1 MPLGMFSSDYIGLHL
16 IRLYTYSGYQSNRT
30 GRDTSL
36 YEMWATNGLLIYDH
50 TTNTAKNISD
60 PDDSSCYTYGA
71 VHHIGPFPDHRG
83 LLLILPSKIYGC
95 SENFTEGVKG
105 GRNVR
110 NWNYSPFSSMPI

>member
-1 MPLGMFSSDYIGLHL
+1 MSWYENNGYIGLHL
-16 IRLYTYSGYQSNRT
+16 ISLYTYSGYQSNRT

-60 PDDSSCYTYGA
+60 LQDPSSYTYGA
-71 VHHIGPFPDHRG
+71 IHHIGPFSDHPG
-83 LLLILPSKIYGC
+83 LLLILPSKIYGS
-95 SENFTEGVKG
+95 SENFTEAVKG

-110 NWNYSPFSSMPI
+110 N